1 MTTGSPRPLH
11 EIATW
16 VFDLDNTLYSRNC
29 DLFPQIHVK
38 MGEFIARHLGVGL
51 EEARRMQKEYFLR
64 HGTTLRG
71 MMVEHGLEPRAFLDY
86 VHDIDL
92 ASVPPDLALGA
103 ALAELP
109 GRKIVFTNGSVR
121 HAERVLARLGID
133 GHFSGIFD
141 IEAASYLPKPDPAG
155 YLELIRRFEFD
166 PAAAAMVEDMAK
178 NLKPAAAL
186 GMTTVWVRGGPDWA
200 SEGAEEGHI
209 HHVVDDLAP
218 FLVAAAAAKDAAAG

>member
-1 MTTGSPRPLH
+1 MTPPRPLH

-29 DLFPQIHVK
+29 NLFPQMHVK
-38 MGEFIARHLGVGL
+38 MGEFIAAYLKVDR
-51 EEARRMQKEYFLR
+51 EEAWRLQKQYFLK

-71 MMVEHGLEPRAFLDY
+71 MMVEHGLEPREFLDY

-92 ASVPPDLALGA
+92 SVVPPDLALGA

-133 GHFSGIFD
+133 AHFSGIFD

-155 YLELIRRFEFD
+155 YGELIRRFAFD
-166 PAAAAMVEDMAK
+166 PKSAAMVEDMAK

-200 SEGAEEGHI
+200 SEGAEEGHV
-209 HHVVDDLAP
+209 HHVVDDLTS
-218 FLVAAAAAKDAAAG
+218 FLVAAAAAKDRADG